1 MGGQQPNQDDATF
14 YADMV
19 KISKIPNVS
28 TNPHLFAW
36 YYFVSKFTDAI
47 KATWAP
53 SKKAATEAKAADKK
67 SSAPAAPVMNPNAS
81 KEDIEKLEKCKAAI
95 VDMKKEK
102 APKEKIDMAVAELKR
117 LKSICELPAGSAAPA
132 QKAAPA
138 EKKPAS
144 GPPAPAM
151 NASASAEDIAALEK
165 CKAAIVEMKKNKAPK
180 GEIDAAVVELKRLK
194 AICEVPAGGA
204 APAKAAPAKAAPA
217 QQSKKQKASSGPAAP
232 QMNPNASA
240 EDCALL
246 EVQKAK
252 IVKMKADKASKE
264 DIGVAV
270 VELKRLKAICEL

>member
-1 MGGQQPNQDDATF
+1 
-14 YADMV
+14 MV
-19 KISKIPNVS
+19 KINKIPNVS

-53 SKKAATEAKAADKK
+53 SKKAATEAKAAEKK

-95 VDMKKEK
+95 VEMKKDK
-102 APKEKIDMAVAELKR
+102 APKEKIDIAVTELKR
-117 LKSICELPAGSAAPA
+117 LKAICELPAGS
-132 QKAAPA
+132 AAPA

-144 GPPAPAM
+144 GPPTPAM
-151 NASASAEDIAALEK
+151 NPNASAEDIAALEK

-180 GEIDAAVVELKRLK
+180 GEIDTAVVELKRLK
-194 AICEVPAGGA
+194 AICEVPAE
-204 APAKAAPAKAAPA
+204 AAPAKAAPA

-264 DIGVAV
+264 DIAVAV